1 MSSRVLIVEDNTDL
15 RDVISRVLEN
25 DGYRVMAV
33 DSTENGI
40 DAINDN
46 DFDIALIDINLPG
59 KDGFSM
65 IEYIRSEGKTMPLI
79 AMSARDGLRDKL
91 AGFELGVNDYIVK
104 PFALKELIARMQ
116 SHLRIAG
123 TTNQTAEIATKRFKL
138 NPETWEFFTNNK
150 IIELTKTE
158 FRMMHI
164 LMLKKNSVVSTDDV
178 VEFVWGDGPES
189 LNPPVRI
196 HLAHLRKNI
205 DDKDFT
211 IIKTIPGIGYKFKD
225 EL

>member
-1 MSSRVLIVEDNTDL
+1 MSTRVLIVEDNTDL

-79 AMSARDGLRDKL
+79 AMSARDGLQDKL
-91 AGFELGVNDYIVK
+91 EGFELGVNDYIVK

-123 TTNQTAEIATKRFKL
+123 TTNQTAEISTQRFRI
-138 NPETWEFFTNNK
+138 NPETWEFFINNK
-150 IIELTKTE
+150 MIELTKTE

-164 LMLKKNSVVSTDDV
+164 LMLHKNSVVSTDDL

-196 HLAHLRKNI
+196 HLAHLRKKI
-205 DDKDFT
+205 HDTDFT

-225 EL
+225 E